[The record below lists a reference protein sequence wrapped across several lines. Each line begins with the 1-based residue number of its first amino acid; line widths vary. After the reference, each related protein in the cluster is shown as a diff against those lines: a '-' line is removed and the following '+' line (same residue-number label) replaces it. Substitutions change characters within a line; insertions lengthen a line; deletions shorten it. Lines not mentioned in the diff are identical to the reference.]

1 MMRLSIVI
9 ALLSLFAVSA
19 FAQQAD
25 TTAVKQQADT
35 TAAAV
40 KQQADSTAAAVKPPA
55 APAAVVAPTV
65 APAQTAPPQTT
76 PPPATTAQSS
86 DSGKSR
92 RLKLG
97 AGVHYMETV
106 GDIKD
111 AEGFDSGALNLLL
124 AAKMGLGLITI
135 EGDSEWALDYG
146 GSDHTLWLPQV
157 FALLG
162 HRFIYLGA
170 GIGAGYLNQEWF
182 DHPIYT
188 LRAGVNLPLGP
199 VSVDVN
205 ANYQF
210 MSTSVAEDVNS
221 DDLNSVTFGAVV
233 WF

>member
-1 MMRLSIVI
+1 MFKVSFFI
-9 ALLSLFAVSA
+9 LLLGLCAVNAS
-19 FAQQAD
+19 AQQAD
-25 TTAVKQQADT
+25 TTATTAPQKADTTTVVAPQQADT
-35 TAAAV
+35 TA
-40 KQQADSTAAAVKPPA
+40 
-55 APAAVVAPTV
+55 VV
-65 APAQTAPPQTT
+65 APPQTT
-76 PPPATTAQSS
+76 PPPTTTAQSS

-111 AEGFDSGALNLLL
+111 AEGFDSGALNFLL

-157 FALLG
+157 FALVGLRLFYG
-162 HRFIYLGA
+162 GA
-170 GIGAGYLNQEWF
+170 GIGAGYLDQEWF

-210 MSTSVAEDVNS
+210 MSTSVAEGVDS
-221 DDLNSVTFGAVV
+221 DDLDSVTFGAIV

>member
-1 MMRLSIVI
+1 MFRLSIII

-40 KQQADSTAAAVKPPA
+40 KQQADSTAATVKPPA

-76 PPPATTAQSS
+76 PPPTTTAQSS
-86 DSGKSR
+86 DSGRNR

-97 AGVHYMETV
+97 AGVHYMETI

-124 AAKMGLGLITI
+124 GAKLGLGLITI

-157 FALLG
+157 FALVGL
-162 HRFIYLGA
+162 RFIYLGA
-170 GIGAGYLNQEWF
+170 GVGIGYLNQEWF
-182 DHPIYT
+182 DHPTYA
-188 LRAGVNLPLGP
+188 LRAGLILPLGP
-199 VSVDVN
+199 VAVDLN

-210 MSTSVAEDVNS
+210 MNSSAFDAVDSEDLDS
-221 DDLNSVTFGAVV
+221 ITFGAIV

>member
-1 MMRLSIVI
+1 MFRLSIII
-9 ALLSLFAVSA
+9 ALLSLIAVSA

-40 KQQADSTAAAVKPPA
+40 KQQADSTAATVKPPA

-76 PPPATTAQSS
+76 PPPTTTAQSS
-86 DSGKSR
+86 DSGRNR

-97 AGVHYMETV
+97 AGVHYMETI

-124 AAKMGLGLITI
+124 GAKLGLGLITI

-157 FALLG
+157 FALVGL
-162 HRFIYLGA
+162 RFIYLGA
-170 GIGAGYLNQEWF
+170 GVGIGYLNQEWF
-182 DHPIYT
+182 DHPTYA
-188 LRAGVNLPLGP
+188 LRAGLILPLGP
-199 VSVDVN
+199 VAVDLN

-210 MSTSVAEDVNS
+210 MNSSAFDAVDSEDLDS
-221 DDLNSVTFGAVV
+221 ITFGAIV